1 LRSSSGEIANMKTLL
16 IAAALLLFTRE
27 LVQSNSGEG
36 GE

>member
-1 LRSSSGEIANMKTLL
+1 MKTLL

>member
-1 LRSSSGEIANMKTLL
+1 MKTLL

-36 GE
+36 GLSLEPFLG